1 VKDHKRFHLFAAALF
16 AFAIHHRRIA
26 GQTKQ
31 MAEVPDVV
39 DLMNVKFAIQNDM
52 IKNNEIALII
62 NTVEEKRQAIS
73 DSRSIRV
80 SGLQARVTM
89 YTTLWGAEAAAEGIT
104 SGGELE
110 VYSVQGLH
118 GVLT

>member
-1 VKDHKRFHLFAAALF
+1 EGRPH
-16 AFAIHHRRIA
+16 
-26 GQTKQ
+26 
-31 MAEVPDVV
+31 VV
-39 DLMNVKFAIQNDM
+39 DM

-118 GVLT
+118 GVLLS